1 MKKLI
6 LMVLILMSC
15 QQPISND
22 VVILQAD
29 VNLMKKNITV
39 LQENLRIANEKLIIL
54 SCESKFRHDGIWGDN
69 GRSYGIAQFQKV
81 TFDELKIRAEKP
93 TLSWKSQV
101 DQLWLLDWA
110 LRNGYAKKWSCWSG
124 NK

>member
-6 LMVLILMSC
+6 LMVFVLMSC

-29 VNLMKKNITV
+29 VNLMKKNISS
-39 LQENLRIANEKLIIL
+39 LQEDLRVEKEKLIIL
-54 SCESKFRHDGIWGDN
+54 SCETKFRHDGVWGDQ
-69 GRSYGIAQFQKV
+69 GKSYGIAQFQKV
-81 TFDELKIRAEKP
+81 TFDELKNRANKP
-93 TLSWKSQV
+93 ALQWKNQD

-110 LRNGYAKKWSCWSG
+110 LRNGYAKKWSCYSG